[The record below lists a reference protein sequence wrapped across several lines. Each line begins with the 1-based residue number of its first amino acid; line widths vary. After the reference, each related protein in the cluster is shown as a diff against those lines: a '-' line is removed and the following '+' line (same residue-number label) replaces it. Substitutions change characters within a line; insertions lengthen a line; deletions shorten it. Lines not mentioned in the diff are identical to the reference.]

1 MKMEKTLKAIGRL
14 PARDAKKLKTVTR
27 DELFSFLYENF
38 DVLPDWDEAR
48 DEEGYVSINFYV
60 DEKVEENE

>member
-1 MKMEKTLKAIGRL
+1 MMSNFT
-14 PARDAKKLKTVTR
+14 KKLLVPNGTQC
-27 DELFSFLYENF
+27 LYENF